1 MPRFVHVI
9 LSKGV
14 VTVELRVLTT
24 AIEKLNTRPRK
35 PLNYRTPYEALLKQ
49 TVSEPET

>member
-1 MPRFVHVI
+1 MPRFIHVI

-35 PLNYRTPYEALLKQ
+35 PLNYRTPNEALSKR
-49 TVSEPET
+49 TVSKPET

>member
-1 MPRFVHVI
+1 MPRFAHVT
-9 LSKGV
+9 LSKGGGG
-14 VTVELRVLTT
+14 VTRVLTT